1 MTTAFENFLN
11 DYRPADPIFTS
22 FDEVYTIKEKVIG
35 ELIFEKKE
43 VTPENVR
50 QVRNQVVKFY
60 DKFFESCTDTRTEK
74 FYDKME
80 ALQSVTA
87 AIDYLITTIG
97 GDI

>member
-11 DYRPADPIFTS
+11 DYMPADPFFTS
-22 FDEVYTIKEKVIG
+22 FDEVYIIKEKVIG

-50 QVRNQVVKFY
+50 HVRNQVVKFF
-60 DKFFESCTDTRTEK
+60 DKFFEPGSEQ
-74 FYDKME
+74 FYDKMN
-80 ALQSVTA
+80 ALQSITT
-87 AIDYLITTIG
+87 AIDYLITKIG

>member
-11 DYRPADPIFTS
+11 DYMPADPFFTS
-22 FDEVYTIKEKVIG
+22 FDEVYIIKEKVIG

-50 QVRNQVVKFY
+50 QVRNQIVKFF
-60 DKFFESCTDTRTEK
+60 DKFFEPGSEQ
-74 FYDKME
+74 FYDKMN
-80 ALQSVTA
+80 ALQSITT
-87 AIDYLITTIG
+87 AIDYLITKIG

>member
-11 DYRPADPIFTS
+11 DYMPADPFFTS
-22 FDEVYTIKEKVIG
+22 FDEVYIIKEKVIG

-60 DKFFESCTDTRTEK
+60 DKFFEPGSEQ
-74 FYDKME
+74 FYDKMN
-80 ALQSVTA
+80 ALQSITT
-87 AIDYLITTIG
+87 AIDYLITKID

>member
-11 DYRPADPIFTS
+11 DYMPADPFFTS
-22 FDEVYTIKEKVIG
+22 FDEVYIIKEKVIG

-60 DKFFESCTDTRTEK
+60 DKFFEPGSEQ
-74 FYDKME
+74 FYDKMN
-80 ALQSVTA
+80 ALQSVTT

>member
-11 DYRPADPIFTS
+11 DYMPADPFFTS
-22 FDEVYTIKEKVIG
+22 FDEVYIIKEKVIG

-50 QVRNQVVKFY
+50 QVRNQIVKFY
-60 DKFFESCTDTRTEK
+60 DKFFEPGSEQ
-74 FYDKME
+74 FYDKMN
-80 ALQSVTA
+80 ALQSITT
-87 AIDYLITTIG
+87 AIDYLITKIG

>member
-11 DYRPADPIFTS
+11 DYMPADPFFTS
-22 FDEVYTIKEKVIG
+22 FDEVYIIKEKVIG

-50 QVRNQVVKFY
+50 QVRNQIVKFY
-60 DKFFESCTDTRTEK
+60 DKFFEPGSEQ
-74 FYDKME
+74 FYDKMN

-87 AIDYLITTIG
+87 AIDYLIIKLG
-97 GDI
+97 GEV